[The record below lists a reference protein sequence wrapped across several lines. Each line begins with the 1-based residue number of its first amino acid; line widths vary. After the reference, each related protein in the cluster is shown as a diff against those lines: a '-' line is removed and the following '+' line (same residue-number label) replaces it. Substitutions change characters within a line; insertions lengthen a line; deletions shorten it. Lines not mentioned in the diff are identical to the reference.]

1 MSLGSTIFS
10 LLNGTTECGSNVFP
24 MERPQETLLPALTYG
39 IISTIPVKQ
48 KTTTADLQ
56 QIRVQISIYSNS
68 YAQIETIASQVRS
81 QLDIG
86 GMYNQNNIQTT
97 TFDGERDDYIQ
108 NADYGGIFAK
118 YQDYIMFVER

>member
-1 MSLGSTIFS
+1 MSLGTTIFS
-10 LLNGTTECGSNVFP
+10 LLNNNTDCGSNVFP

-81 QLDIG
+81 QLDVG
-86 GMYNQNNIQTT
+86 GMYNENNIQTT

-108 NADYGGIFAK
+108 NAGYDGIFAK